1 MQNGREVTKVIP
13 NRTGLESP
21 PIASDRLVGKRMN
34 SSGRFQSSAGLVE
47 PSVKQGSPLPK
58 AKYYLAT
65 DSAKVGRLKDEKNP
79 REGSEIEP
87 ETVYLQTCR
96 STMPR
101 KGNVRRR
108 ALCIMIPR
116 VALRSKVNPFRGEAV
131 AKASVNS
138 ARPP

>member
-1 MQNGREVTKVIP
+1 MQSGREVTKAIP

-21 PIASDRLVGKRMN
+21 STESDRLVGERMN
-34 SSGRFQSSAGLVE
+34 SSNRHQSIAGLVE

-96 STMPR
+96 STMPTA
-101 KGNVRRR
+101 RREC
-108 ALCIMIPR
+108 ATACLLHNDP
-116 VALRSKVNPFRGEAV
+116 
-131 AKASVNS
+131 ASC
-138 ARPP
+138 ATQQG